1 MRLTRLISALII
13 LLVFGNTL
21 FAQQYRLKKIESY
34 KLTPYSYPDF
44 QKTDSSVFY
53 YSGSRGG
60 YYTADYISQYLL
72 PKKQYF
78 EYFYEPNRII
88 KHDSI
93 CRNNWAENN
102 KTFSKYNIVQQFDNL
117 NNVLYYKNTHY
128 AKNFVWTIDSATYSY
143 NGSRLTQSYSK
154 YPGYQFLYRYNLLK
168 QLDSIIN
175 VNGIIHKTFTYGS
188 NYLLQESTEYDNYGT
203 AITKIHYYY
212 NSLNTLDSIVTERF
226 NGTVW
231 YDADTRVYTYT
242 TTPATTTED
251 YYYTNTASFPKR
263 ISRRTINFFSTRNR
277 IDSVYSQWHNGSNFI
292 NATRNRYYYNTLILL
307 DSVVTDRW
315 DGTKWADFA
324 DTTVTHCHKHYFTY
338 EPYFPTGIATTQN
351 IQINLAT
358 YPNPATDIIHLNA
371 ELPAQAAVT
380 LGIYDAQGRLLR
392 KQDAA
397 PTKQLRMQMVVA
409 DLPSGMYVLRV
420 DGKDISGS
428 QQFIISR

>member
-1 MRLTRLISALII
+1 MRLPRLISALII

-21 FAQQYRLKKIESY
+21 FAQQYRLKKMESY
-34 KLTPYSYPDF
+34 KLTPYSYPVF
-44 QKTDSSVFY
+44 QKTDSSIFY
-53 YSGSRGG
+53 YSGGRGG
-60 YYTADYISQYLL
+60 YYTADYIAQYLL
-72 PKKQYF
+72 PKNQYF
-78 EYFYEPNRII
+78 DYFYEPNRII

-93 CRNNWAENN
+93 CRNNWAEN
-102 KTFSKYNIVQQFDNL
+102 KSFSTYNIVQQFDNL
-117 NNVLYYKNTHY
+117 NNVVYYKNTHNVKLY
-128 AKNFVWTIDSATYSY
+128 VWTIDSATYSY

-154 YPGYQFLYRYNLLK
+154 YPGHQLLYTYNLFK

-175 VNGIIHKTFTYGS
+175 VNGRIYKTFTYGS

-212 NSLNTLDSIVTERF
+212 NSLNTPDSIVTERYD
-226 NGTVW
+226 GTVW

-263 ISRRTINFFSTRNR
+263 ISSRTINFFSTHNR
-277 IDSVYSQWHNGSNFI
+277 LDSVYSQRHNGSSFI

-315 DGTKWADFA
+315 DGTQWADFA
-324 DTTVTHCHKHYFTY
+324 DTTGIYCHKHYFTY
-338 EPYFPTGIATTQN
+338 EPYFPTSIATAQN

-380 LGIYDAQGRLLR
+380 VGIYDAQGRLLR
-392 KQDAA
+392 KQDVAS
-397 PTKQLRMQMVVA
+397 TKQLRMQMVVA
-409 DLPSGMYVLRV
+409 ELPTGMYVLRV
-420 DGKDISGS
+420 DGKDITGS